1 MQAEFDKLMKQP
13 FFKQEADHTNLS
25 KLEVLQK
32 NLDTQEREIAKAKA
46 AILKH
51 DSEMT
56 QATSDLKKVIN
67 ERD

>member
-13 FFKQEADHTNLS
+13 FFKQEADHSNLG
-25 KLEVLQK
+25 KLEKFQ
-32 NLDTQEREIAKAKA
+32 NSLDIQERDIAKSKQ
-46 AILKH
+46 AILKF
-51 DSEMT
+51 DTEVT